1 MIQKTILT
9 LCIGTLSVLSFAQ
22 TKTLPAKPS
31 VIKPLPVKPVPAK
44 PMTMA
49 DSASYSFGLKIAQ
62 NLKSDGVTT
71 LNYVLLNK
79 AMQDVFAG
87 KPLLISD
94 EKAGPVIS
102 NFLQKAS
109 KVKFASL
116 EAEGVTFL
124 AANKMKPNVKT
135 TVSGLQYEIL
145 TQGTGAKPIATDD
158 VTVHYKGTLL
168 NGKQFDSSYD
178 RNEPLPLSLQN
189 VIPGWTEG
197 VQLMNIGSKYRFFV
211 PYNLGYGERGAGQ
224 DLPPFSTLIFDIEL
238 IKIGK

>member
-1 MIQKTILT
+1 MIQKTILSLFIST
-9 LCIGTLSVLSFAQ
+9 ISVLSFAQ
-22 TKTLPAKPS
+22 TK
-31 VIKPLPVKPVPAK
+31 IIPAK
-44 PMTMA
+44 PMSAA

-62 NLKSDGVTT
+62 NLKSDGVSS

-79 AMQDVFAG
+79 AMQDVFSG

-94 EKAGPVIS
+94 DEAGPCIS
-102 NFLQKAS
+102 NFLQKVS
-109 KVKFASL
+109 KAKFAGL
-116 EAEGVTFL
+116 QAEGVTFL
-124 AANKMKPNVKT
+124 AANKIKPAVKT
-135 TVSGLQYEIL
+135 TVTGLQYEIL
-145 TQGTGAKPIATDD
+145 TQGTGAKPVATDE

-178 RNEPLPLSLQN
+178 RNEPLALSLQN

-197 VQLMNIGSKYRFFV
+197 VQLMNVGSKYRFFV

-224 DLPPFSTLIFDIEL
+224 DIPPYSTLIFDIEL